1 MNTLTHAHTKMKYWD
16 NIRNYFY
23 RQNLEGRLKD
33 LYVKHEV
40 INLNDAKTVGI
51 VYDSTNLANDNVIAT
66 FAQQLRG
73 QNKQV
78 EILGFVNDK
87 KIDSKGGVTIF
98 NKKNLS
104 WTLAPE
110 DERVD
115 KFAAQ
120 NFDLLLGCF
129 IGPNLP
135 LEFVTRISKARW
147 RVGAYIA
154 NKTDC
159 YDMMVNV
166 GDKTD
171 IQYLIDQTTYFLNQ
185 IKYDSK

>member
-1 MNTLTHAHTKMKYWD
+1 MTYWD
-16 NIRNYFY
+16 RLRNYFY
-23 RQNLEGRLKD
+23 NRTLEERVKNLN
-33 LYVKHEV
+33 VKHDI
-40 INLNDAKTVGI
+40 INWNDAKTIGI
-51 VYDSTNLANDNVIAT
+51 VYDSTNTANDTVITA
-66 FAQQLRG
+66 FAEKLRG
-73 QNKQV
+73 EHKQV

-87 KIDSKGGVTIF
+87 KLDTKPGVTIF

-110 DERVD
+110 DERVE

-120 NFDLLLGCF
+120 RFDLLLGCF
-129 IGPNLP
+129 TGENLP

-147 RVGAYIA
+147 RVGAYA
-154 NKTDC
+154 ENKTDC

-166 GDKTD
+166 SSKAELP
-171 IQYLIDQTTYFLNQ
+171 YLLEQTTYFLNQ

>member
-1 MNTLTHAHTKMKYWD
+1 MKYWD
-16 NIRNYFY
+16 NLRNYFY
-23 RQNLEGRLKD
+23 KRNLAERVKNLH
-33 LYVKHEV
+33 VKHNI
-40 INLNDAKTVGI
+40 INLNDAKTIGI
-51 VYDSTNLANDNVIAT
+51 VYDSTNPANDIVIAD

-73 QNKQV
+73 QNKEV

-87 KIDSKGGVTIF
+87 KIDSKSGVTVF

-110 DERVD
+110 DERVN
-115 KFAAQ
+115 KFADKP
-120 NFDLLLGCF
+120 FDLLLGCF

-135 LEFVTRISKARW
+135 LEFITCISKARW
-147 RVGAYIA
+147 RVGAYVES
-154 NKTDC
+154 KTDC

-166 GDKTD
+166 SDKTD
-171 IQYLIDQTTYFLNQ
+171 LSYLLQQTTYFLNQ

>member
-1 MNTLTHAHTKMKYWD
+1 MKYWD
-16 NIRNYFY
+16 DIRNYFY
-23 RQNLEGRLKD
+23 KIKLEDRTKNLS
-33 LYVKHEV
+33 VKHEV
-40 INLNDAKTVGI
+40 INMNDAKTIGI
-51 VYDSTNLANDNVIAT
+51 VYDSTDPANDSAVAA
-66 FAQQLRG
+66 FAEQLRG

-78 EILGFVNDK
+78 EILGFINDK
-87 KIDSKGGVTIF
+87 KIDSKSGVTIF

-104 WTLAPE
+104 WTLAPD

-120 NFDLLLGCF
+120 PFDLLLGCF

-135 LEFVTRISKARW
+135 LEFITRISKARW
-147 RVGAYIA
+147 RVGAYTES
-154 NKTDC
+154 KTDC

-166 GDKTD
+166 SDKTD
-171 IQYLIDQTTYFLNQ
+171 INYLIQQTTYFLNQ

>member
-1 MNTLTHAHTKMKYWD
+1 MKYWD

-23 RQNLEGRLKD
+23 KQNLEGRLKD
-33 LYVKHEV
+33 LNVKHDI
-40 INLNDAKTVGI
+40 INLTDAKTVGI
-51 VYDSTNLANDNVIAT
+51 VYDSTNPENDIVIAN
-66 FAQQLRG
+66 FAQELRG

-87 KIDSKGGVTIF
+87 KIDTKTGVTIF

-110 DERVD
+110 DERVNQ
-115 KFAAQ
+115 FAEKR
-120 NFDLLLGCF
+120 FDLLLGCF
-129 IGPNLP
+129 VGENLP
-135 LEFVTRISKARW
+135 LEFITRISKARW
-147 RVGAYIA
+147 RVGAYVE

-159 YDMMVNV
+159 FDMMVNV
-166 GDKTD
+166 SGKTELP
-171 IQYLIDQTTYFLNQ
+171 YLLQQTTYFLNQ